1 MHPLENAGENGKT
14 GTNETNKKT
23 SPADISEILKAA
35 GADAYLMHGALHDSD
50 IYYATRFLAS
60 DAFSYMLA
68 SNGDE
73 TLLIPDMEKG
83 RADIESRV
91 SGGKIRTTADYK
103 YRELAKEKKDS
114 NLAYAVVLKEMLAEK
129 NVKTVAVS
137 YDFPAYYDRMLQN
150 EGVKVVLIKSPFIK
164 SRAVKTEDEIEK
176 IAASQ
181 NAAEKAMG
189 AAIQM
194 IHNSQP
200 DCSCGDGGSGG
211 GGSGGGGSGGG
222 GSGGSGDSGGNK
234 LIYEGEILTG
244 EKVLAEISRVLLECG
259 CADDETIVSC
269 GPDSA
274 DPHGKTR
281 GALYAGH
288 PIVIDIFPRG
298 KQTRYFGD
306 MTRTVIRGE
315 ASAELTRMYDAVKGA
330 QAAGVNAARPGV
342 SCADVHNAVCDY
354 LEAAG
359 FDTYRSGSKVGFI
372 HTTGHGVGLDI
383 HEMPAVSD
391 NPHLLEPGNV
401 ITIEPGLYYPGIGGI
416 RIEDTVVITKDGCR
430 NLNTMPKIFEI

>member
-1 MHPLENAGENGKT
+1 MPPLGNAGENGKT
-14 GTNETNKKT
+14 ETNKKT
-23 SPADISEILKAA
+23 PPADISEILAAA
-35 GADAYLMHGALHDSD
+35 GTDAYLMHGALHDSD

-73 TLLIPDMEKG
+73 TLLIPEMEKG

-91 SGGKIRTTADYK
+91 PDGKIRTTADYK
-103 YRELAKEKKDS
+103 YRERAKEKKDS
-114 NLAYAVVLKEMLAEK
+114 NLAYAGVLKEMLAEK

-137 YDFPAYYDRMLQN
+137 YDFPAYYDRALQN
-150 EGVKVVLIKSPFIK
+150 EGLEVVLIKSPFTK

-181 NAAEKAMG
+181 NAAEKAMD

-194 IHNSQP
+194 IKRSRA
-200 DCSCGDGGSGG
+200 DDAGSGGGGSGGDGSGG
-211 GGSGGGGSGGG
+211 GGSGGG
-222 GSGGSGDSGGNK
+222 K
-234 LIYEGEILTG
+234 LVYEGNVLTG
-244 EKVLAEISRVLLECG
+244 ERVLAEISRVLLECG

-281 GALYAGH
+281 GALYAH
-288 PIVIDIFPRG
+288 QPIVIDIFPQS

-306 MTRTVIRGE
+306 MTRTVIRGKAPE
-315 ASAELTRMYDAVKGA
+315 ELIRMYDAVKGA

-342 SCADVHNAVCDY
+342 SCADVHNTVCDY

-359 FDTYRSGSKVGFI
+359 YDTYRTGSIVGFI
-372 HTTGHGVGLDI
+372 HSTGHGVGLDI
-383 HEMPAVSD
+383 HETPSVS
-391 NPHLLEPGNV
+391 E
-401 ITIEPGLYYPGIGGI
+401 I
-416 RIEDTVVITKDGCR
+416 RIFWNPET
-430 NLNTMPKIFEI
+430 